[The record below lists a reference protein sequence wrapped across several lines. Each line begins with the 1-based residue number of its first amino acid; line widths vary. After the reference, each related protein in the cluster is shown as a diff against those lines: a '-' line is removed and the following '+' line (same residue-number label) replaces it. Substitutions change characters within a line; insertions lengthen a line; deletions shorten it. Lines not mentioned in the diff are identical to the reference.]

1 MSRRGHWNRGGCY
14 ARGAGRHARDRSAR
28 QRMTMAARP
37 TLVADIVMLLVRM
50 KPTTPN
56 AP

>member
-1 MSRRGHWNRGGCY
+1 VASRAQPRRRAGAPAIRRFGG
-14 ARGAGRHARDRSAR
+14 AFD